1 MWSFQDPNL
10 PSTISCDCPGRHR
23 QFRHPTKPGQVTVPG
38 HPSDD
43 LAPGTLNSIRLQA
56 GLKACLETRNPGRA
70 RLPPSRQTV

>member
-1 MWSFQDPNL
+1 
-10 PSTISCDCPGRHR
+10 
-23 QFRHPTKPGQVTVPG
+23 PTKPGQVTVPG

-56 GLKACLETRNPGRA
+56 GLRACLETRNPGRA